1 MKHNMVFHN
10 QCGRF
15 HLFPPEIG
23 GSISSRELG
32 GNLELGSWNWKL
44 ATVSSVDAQW
54 QSWVRSPDSCVVLD
68 KKKVGEEVEEDMN
81 EQERSTYRW
90 QNH

>member
-32 GNLELGSWNWKL
+32 GNLELGLWNWKL

-54 QSWVRSPDSCVVLD
+54 QSWVRSPASGVVLD
-68 KKKVGEEVEEDMN
+68 KKVVEEVEEDMN

>member
-1 MKHNMVFHN
+1 M
-10 QCGRF
+10 
-15 HLFPPEIG
+15 
-23 GSISSRELG
+23 
-32 GNLELGSWNWKL
+32 GSWNWEL

-54 QSWVRSPDSCVVLD
+54 QSWVRSPDSGVVLD
-68 KKKVGEEVEEDMN
+68 KKVAEEVEEDMN

>member
-1 MKHNMVFHN
+1 M
-10 QCGRF
+10 RP
-15 HLFPPEIG
+15 FPPFPTGDRWQHLLQRIG
-23 GSISSRELG
+23 REHG
-32 GNLELGSWNWKL
+32 TGSWTGNWEL

-54 QSWVRSPDSCVVLD
+54 QAWVRSPDSCVVLD
-68 KKKVGEEVEEDMN
+68 KKVAEEVEEDMN